1 MWGVL
6 HNLTSEDETNEA
18 SRPLLGAKALR
29 EKRLSLAWL
38 DGETQKDFCYFYLHS
53 ANMFEACGARRYGD
67 IDVPKIF
74 LVRYQRQ
81 NITVEEAINEANKQ
95 RRAHNLWAALQ
106 DDTENIASQLVS
118 KYNGSEE
125 VSEVPSLFA
134 ILMMFVPY

>member
-1 MWGVL
+1 MRGVL

-18 SRPLLGAKALR
+18 SRPLLGAKAFR

-53 ANMFEACGARRYGD
+53 ANMFEACGARRFGD

-74 LVRYQRQ
+74 LVRYQHQ
-81 NITVEEAINEANKQ
+81 NITVEEAIKEANKQ
-95 RRAHNLWAALQ
+95 RRARNLWAALQ

-134 ILMMFVPY
+134 ILVMFVPY